1 MKKYMITMMSLI
13 MLISMYSL
21 SCAEEVIGDSVVNLK
36 DFIEIKNMDDSL
48 IIENINIEE
57 DKTKEDNKSNFDNKK
72 DNGESK
78 DKEDK
83 EDKEKKDKV
92 LFKLINPGKKNIV
105 TSNSMLLIS
114 GQGSKDVNMTITVKS
129 KKLVFKK
136 EFKISS
142 TGRFAQEVKLFE
154 GDNKIT
160 IEGKLDKD
168 EQSVDLKAKYNIED
182 EEKAKKAI
190 DELKNKNINELL
202 ESNSD
207 NVKNS
212 NTNKAKDKNSKT
224 ENKEI
229 EESKLESDLDEN
241 IIDLLVN

>member
-212 NTNKAKDKNSKT
+212 NTNKAKDKNLKT